1 MHTYETNPN
10 AVGQLFKDN
19 KILKLNDFRKCKSCT
34 MYQRFFQKEGQ
45 ENISV
50 AKFTLYFI
58 NQNHV

>member
-34 MYQRFFQKEGQ
+34 MY
-45 ENISV
+45 
-50 AKFTLYFI
+50 
-58 NQNHV
+58 